1 MRKLDILAQ
10 EKFNGDTLKTIEHLI
25 VTKDPEFGAYVQ
37 EFTKKEA
44 TYAFRSLHTNHVD
57 KIIEEDFGG
66 KEKFANDVMRE
77 MNLQELNLTAEEVK
91 NAEKNPFRAKL
102 GKDVLKLALLE
113 GGVVGLS
120 ALGGKAG
127 FDANGIGFLGSV
139 GTTLCSLGMA
149 DNIMK
154 YFKFRKMKKQL
165 LEEEKKSRG
174 L

>member
-1 MRKLDILAQ
+1 MRKIDLLAQ
-10 EKFNGDTLKTIEHLI
+10 EKFNGDTLKAIEYLVI
-25 VTKDPEFGAYVQ
+25 NKEPTFGEYVQ

-44 TYAFRSLHTNHVD
+44 TFAFRALHTYHVD

-66 KEKFANDVMRE
+66 KEKFADDVVRE
-77 MNLQELNLTAEEVK
+77 INLQELNLTAEEVK

-127 FDANGIGFLGSV
+127 FDATSIGFLGSI
-139 GTTLCSLGMA
+139 GTTICSLGMA

-154 YFKFRKMKKQL
+154 YFKFKKMKKQL
-165 LEEEKKSRG
+165 LEEEKKSRS